1 MKSQE
6 NDGVAAFLTRR
17 VRDGADSRQIAEA
30 IAATCLAIDGAL
42 SPIIGHRG
50 VAALYK
56 RSLHVT
62 ARTHA
67 WLAGAQEGP
76 PGSMDVPTLTPLLAQ
91 QTSAEAAAAGALLLQ
106 TFYDLL
112 ATLVGPSLTERLLHS
127 VWATF
132 LSGPSAQ
139 DTTP

>member
-6 NDGVAAFLTRR
+6 NDGVAAFLARR
-17 VRDGADSRQIAEA
+17 ARDGADSRQIAEA
-30 IAATCLAIDGAL
+30 IAATYLAIDSAL
-42 SPIIGHRG
+42 TPVIGHRG

-67 WLAGAQEGP
+67 WLAGAQDDP
-76 PGSMDVPTLTPLLAQ
+76 LSSMDVPTLTPLLAQ

-112 ATLVGPSLTERLLHS
+112 ATLIGPSLTERLLRS

-132 LSGPSAQ
+132 LSGPSAE